1 MILTWKKLIFKCFI
15 FNVGKNKVKTGL
27 GLFALG
33 AVTGN
38 QQLQQTGQA
47 LTHLGLV
54 TKGLAHLGKWLLK
67 YIISVN
73 YKAFIESNQW

>member
-1 MILTWKKLIFKCFI
+1 MFKCFI
-15 FNVGKNKVKTGL
+15 FSVGKNKVKTGL

-54 TKGLAHLGKWLLK
+54 TKGLAHLGKWFESWKNVTWKDYFWNKRSLFM
-67 YIISVN
+67 IIL
-73 YKAFIESNQW
+73 

>member
-1 MILTWKKLIFKCFI
+1 MSKCFI
-15 FNVGKNKVKTGL
+15 FSVGKNKVKTGL
-27 GLFALG
+27 GLFTLG

-54 TKGLAHLGKWLLK
+54 TKGLAHLGK
-67 YIISVN
+67 
-73 YKAFIESNQW
+73 